1 MQHAHGIIPYLFVNL
16 LQLKISKIEGV
27 CPCACEY
34 VGFKT
39 GRERE
44 RQRERETETDRE
56 RQRQTDRERE
66 RDSNKHQRRC
76 SRLAKS

>member
-27 CPCACEY
+27 CPCAWEY

-44 RQRERETETDRE
+44 REIATST
-56 RQRQTDRERE
+56 
-66 RDSNKHQRRC
+66 RDDVQDLPKV
-76 SRLAKS
+76 K

>member
-27 CPCACEY
+27 CPCAWEY

-44 RQRERETETDRE
+44 RDRDRQRETETDR
-56 RQRQTDRERE
+56 QRERE
-66 RDSNKHQRRC
+66 R
-76 SRLAKS
+76 